1 MLWKK
6 ILFLTLIKII
16 IISRPST
23 FIRVF
28 LRRRPI
34 CSTNDGI
41 ACVRACVC
49 VCACLCV
56 CSFARVRVCVCI
68 SASSK
73 KKLFPSIGYQ
83 PHSKIEFPC
92 PTFDHI
98 VERIVSLI
106 AFRQIVSKILH
117 VASIFSYTI
126 MTYLKSLME
135 LSPLIQNSVHQDY
148 LPELYR
154 RYLPSY
160 QKSSFLWGCFVA
172 PARCGLSPLLLNL
185 YRKPWRWRR
194 IIPNSQKF
202 SGFRHQK
209 NSLNRFLSFAVKN
222 VIHSLSNSNFHVIIL
237 CKFHL

>member
-68 SASSK
+68 SASSR

-126 MTYLKSLME
+126 MTYLKKLDGIKSLNTK
-135 LSPLIQNSVHQDY
+135 QC
-148 LPELYR
+148 
-154 RYLPSY
+154 PS
-160 QKSSFLWGCFVA
+160 
-172 PARCGLSPLLLNL
+172 GLSP
-185 YRKPWRWRR
+185 R
-194 IIPNSQKF
+194 IIPKISPFLPKIFLPLRLFCCSCQVWTV
-202 SGFRHQK
+202 SPSPE
-209 NSLNRFLSFAVKN
+209 SL
-222 VIHSLSNSNFHVIIL
+222 
-237 CKFHL
+237 